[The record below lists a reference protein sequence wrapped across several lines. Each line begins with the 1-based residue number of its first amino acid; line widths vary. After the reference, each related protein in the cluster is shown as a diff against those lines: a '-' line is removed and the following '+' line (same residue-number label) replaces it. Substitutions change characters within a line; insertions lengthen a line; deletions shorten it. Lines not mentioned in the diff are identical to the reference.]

1 MLVGFNVLGEE
12 FPQIP
17 NMTQAMTAARSFI
30 QFDDI
35 SAKISTTARVVG
47 DMVIAGI
54 GNIGIENAT
63 IALGFGLGM
72 VERSHEI
79 PFKNISSVIL
89 ALKEV
94 VDWQKV
100 GVMDVTIPIN
110 ILIEFAEDL
119 NLNVGPLISII
130 SPDLFAPEPPSINV
144 DLNLE

>member
-130 SPDLFAPEPPSINV
+130 SRDLFAPEPPSINV